1 MIDEALYH
9 TINSERNDSVTESW
23 PGHDHDK
30 TIQATCAPNN
40 EPRNFDYQSA
50 VERCLDVPRWNL
62 FPFLPGQNISLKGP
76 EWDLIGALAG
86 NEWYERGWVVREASL
101 AREAVVIWGDTVL
114 QWDDLMRTA
123 LWAGTRVNQDKG
135 LTAAFRI
142 RCYFEAYKARHRNY
156 TSVFF
161 HEGDWYEPSLLDYMG
176 WAQGLRLK
184 NPRDRIYAF
193 LELGSETGKILDIV
207 FNYTDTPLEVY
218 KHFATNYILST
229 RDLNTLHHV
238 AHDVSSLKS
247 GSPTWVTLWDQR
259 SESMTNIVSP
269 SSYPPLYSRTGQ
281 SSSPVVSSDHAI
293 RVQGAVFDTVRFTS
307 DIFTGRGSITKMI
320 FQIWI
325 KIQSVISVTVP
336 YREKGLEAFFDALA
350 LGSHFHGDMAA
361 LET

>member
-1 MIDEALYH
+1 MCSQQWTQEFRLSIGSRTMFGCPKMELIPILTRAEY
-9 TINSERNDSVTESW
+9 
-23 PGHDHDK
+23 
-30 TIQATCAPNN
+30 
-40 EPRNFDYQSA
+40 
-50 VERCLDVPRWNL
+50 
-62 FPFLPGQNISLKGP
+62 LPKRSRVG
-76 EWDLIGALAG
+76 LIGALAG

-101 AREAVVIWGDTVL
+101 AREGVLIWGDTVL

-135 LTAAFRI
+135 LTAALRI
-142 RCYFEAYKARHRNY
+142 RCHFEAYKTRHRNCS
-156 TSVFF
+156 SVFF

-176 WAQGLRLK
+176 WAQSLRLK

-207 FNYTDTPLEVY
+207 PNYTNTPLEVY

-247 GSPTWVTLWDQR
+247 GTPTWVPLWDQR

-281 SSSPVVSSDHAI
+281 SSSPVVSSDHAL
-293 RVQGAVFDTVRFTS
+293 RVQDAVFDTVRFTS
-307 DIFTGRGSITKMI
+307 EIFTGGGLITKMI

-325 KIQSVISVTVP
+325 KICGGV
-336 YREKGLEAFFDALA
+336 
-350 LGSHFHGDMAA
+350 GSR
-361 LET
+361 